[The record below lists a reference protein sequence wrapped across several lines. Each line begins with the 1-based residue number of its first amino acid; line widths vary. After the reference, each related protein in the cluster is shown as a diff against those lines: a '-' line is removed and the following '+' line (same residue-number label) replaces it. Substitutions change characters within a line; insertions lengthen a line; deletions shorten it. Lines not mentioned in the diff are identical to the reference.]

1 MPDPSP
7 FPVIMGPTASGKSAL
22 ALALARLYHGEIISA
37 DSMQVYRGLNTGT
50 AKPTPREQQEIPH
63 HLIDILDLQERFD
76 LFSFRD
82 RAEELIAA
90 IRSRGRLPIL
100 AGGTGLYLRA
110 VVYGLDDMPSDR
122 ALRAELDAEFD
133 HPEGFERLKTIMRQ
147 LAPDDYEKSS
157 MHRRR
162 LIRSYEIYRLTGKSM
177 SELQK
182 TWKKSGPRKDA
193 VQFVLQ
199 WERDELKRRIAA
211 RCEEML
217 RSGWIEETERLR
229 EQGLFSAPTAWQALG
244 YPLIRDFLDGGIPRG
259 ELADRISTATWQ
271 FARKQ
276 LTWFRGQ
283 HPEAI
288 PLDMRRPPDELLS
301 IIRTACRLRSGTG
314 D

>member
-1 MPDPSP
+1 MPEPSP

-37 DSMQVYRGLNTGT
+37 DSMQVYRGLDIGT
-50 AKPTPREQQEIPH
+50 AKPTRQEQQEIPH

-76 LFSFRD
+76 LFSFRE
-82 RAEELIAA
+82 RTEELIAA
-90 IRSRGRLPIL
+90 IRSRGRLPVL

-110 VVYGLDDMPSDR
+110 VVYGLDDMPSNR
-122 ALRAELDAEFD
+122 TLRAELDAEFD
-133 HPEGFERLKTIMRQ
+133 HPEGFERLKEIMRR
-147 LAPDDYEKSS
+147 LAPDDYAKSS

-177 SELQK
+177 CELQK
-182 TWKKSGPRKDA
+182 TWKTSGPRKDA
-193 VQFVLQ
+193 VQFILQ
-199 WERDELKRRIAA
+199 WDREVLKNRIAA
-211 RCEEML
+211 RCGEML

-244 YPLIRDFLDGGIPRG
+244 YPLIRDFLDGAIPHG
-259 ELADRISTATWQ
+259 KLAERIATATWQ

-288 PLDMRRPPDELLS
+288 PLDMRKSPDELLN
-301 IIRTACRLRSGTG
+301 IIRTACNLPS
-314 D
+314 